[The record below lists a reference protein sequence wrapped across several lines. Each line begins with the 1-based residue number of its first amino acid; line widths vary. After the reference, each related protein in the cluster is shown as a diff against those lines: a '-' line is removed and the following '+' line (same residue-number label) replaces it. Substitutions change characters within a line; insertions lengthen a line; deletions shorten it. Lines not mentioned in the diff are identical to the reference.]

1 MKKMFSNLITVV
13 IFMVTVVTTRGGAYD
28 RRCGTQPREQGFE
41 EDEAHLKR
49 LMKTSDV
56 DENIVINTYFHV
68 ISSGDLEDEDE
79 IPDHRLYSQLEVLN
93 NDYNH
98 SNIQFDLQKI
108 QWVRNKSW
116 WDIN

>member
-1 MKKMFSNLITVV
+1 
-13 IFMVTVVTTRGGAYD
+13 MVTVVTTRGGAYD

-79 IPDHRLYSQLEVLN
+79 IPDHRLYSQVCQFVFWNLN
-93 NDYNH
+93 L
-98 SNIQFDLQKI
+98 FF
-108 QWVRNKSW
+108 RNK
-116 WDIN
+116 DIDYFVSIFSGGFWGEKS